1 MKDKN
6 KIITTIMNYT
16 LLVLALGAIIQD
28 IKNAQIIKKI
38 DNITLRVKQLEESK
52 KKNVPTIREIVETLG
67 GTDDRVY
74 KK

>member
-6 KIITTIMNYT
+6 KVITTIMNFT

-38 DNITLRVKQLEESK
+38 DNITSRLEQLEES
-52 KKNVPTIREIVETLG
+52 NNQRENT
-67 GTDDRVY
+67 TDSSNN
-74 KK
+74 

>member
-6 KIITTIMNYT
+6 KVITTIMNFT

-38 DNITLRVKQLEESK
+38 DNITSRLEQLEESNNQR
-52 KKNVPTIREIVETLG
+52 KNTTNSSNN
-67 GTDDRVY
+67 
-74 KK
+74 

>member
-38 DNITLRVKQLEESK
+38 DNITSRLEQLEESK
-52 KKNVPTIREIVETLG
+52 KKNVSAMCEIVETLG
-67 GTDDRVY
+67 GSNDRVY